1 MKYSYMLLYQFYCYV
16 MYRILWE
23 WCSLQFRITHIGC
36 ENMKY
41 MNNYYIRL
49 FHFLI
54 ELVRDWSKIINDL
67 GIGQKLSYGKF
78 YLFFIWCHK
87 TIFLPPIFSSSF
99 DSSTAKNLEV
109 KSFKTLVNTIDMHC
123 LKHKVKI
130 IKCW

>member
-1 MKYSYMLLYQFYCYV
+1 MKYSYMLLSQFYCYV
-16 MYRILWE
+16 LYRILCE
-23 WCSLQFRITHIGC
+23 WCLWQFCITHIGC

-41 MNNYYIRL
+41 MNNYYICL
-49 FHFLI
+49 FHFYNG
-54 ELVRDWSKIINDL
+54 LVRDWSTIINDL
-67 GIGQKLSYGKF
+67 DIGQKLSYGKF

-123 LKHKVKI
+123 LKHKVKLH
-130 IKCW
+130 